1 MKRIAFISLLCALGC
16 LTGCDKREIMLY
28 EERAGVYFSLNSQ
41 AYSFLE
47 NVGDTVHVVRVPV
60 TVTGT
65 ASDKDRIV
73 KAGLPDV
80 DLNTTAEDDQYVI
93 GDGLV
98 KAGELSGFVDLTL
111 YNDDRLSDSTY
122 VVALELYPS
131 EDFPEVRL
139 NRRLFTVSFTNK
151 LIQPENWGYLGLGT
165 YSTAAY
171 TFVLQQIAPL
181 TYMPFW
187 TGGANGTMNP
197 DKEKYYWGYDVLGAY
212 QQMIRDRLA
221 EYNATHDEPLKHND
235 GQLKGEEITFK

>member
-98 KAGELSGFVDLTL
+98 KAGELGLFGIRNLFYGRLHFRAPADCSAHL
-111 YNDDRLSDSTY
+111 YAFLD
-122 VVALELYPS
+122 
-131 EDFPEVRL
+131 
-139 NRRLFTVSFTNK
+139 
-151 LIQPENWGYLGLGT
+151 
-165 YSTAAY
+165 
-171 TFVLQQIAPL
+171 
-181 TYMPFW
+181 
-187 TGGANGTMNP
+187 GGS
-197 DKEKYYWGYDVLGAY
+197 K
-212 QQMIRDRLA
+212 RD
-221 EYNATHDEPLKHND
+221 DEP
-235 GQLKGEEITFK
+235 G

>member
-98 KAGELSGFVDLTL
+98 KAGEL
-111 YNDDRLSDSTY
+111 
-122 VVALELYPS
+122 
-131 EDFPEVRL
+131 
-139 NRRLFTVSFTNK
+139 
-151 LIQPENWGYLGLGT
+151 I
-165 YSTAAY
+165 
-171 TFVLQQIAPL
+171 
-181 TYMPFW
+181 
-187 TGGANGTMNP
+187 GAIW
-197 DKEKYYWGYDVLGAY
+197 D
-212 QQMIRDRLA
+212 
-221 EYNATHDEPLKHND
+221 
-235 GQLKGEEITFK
+235 